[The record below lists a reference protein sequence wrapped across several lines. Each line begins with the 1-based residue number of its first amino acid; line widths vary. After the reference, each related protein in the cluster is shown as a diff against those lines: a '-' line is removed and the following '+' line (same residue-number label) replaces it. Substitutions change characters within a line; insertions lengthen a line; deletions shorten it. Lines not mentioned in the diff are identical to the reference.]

1 MLQLIGLQAHE
12 HRFPYELSGGQQQR
26 VALARAIAP
35 NPKLLLLDEPF
46 SNLDN
51 DLKQQIRKELRWIIK
66 LYGVTTIMVTHDA
79 QDASVLA
86 DRIIEFHGA

>member
-1 MLQLIGLQAHE
+1 
-12 HRFPYELSGGQQQR
+12 
-26 VALARAIAP
+26 
-35 NPKLLLLDEPF
+35 LLDEPF